1 MERNWFPAILIGL
14 TVALGLVFLVIFS
27 PEGREF
33 LQSSPTAQE
42 EDRPAIV
49 VTEGGYTAAVTT
61 VLEAYQE
68 SNDAKGTYDALIQLR
83 VPASMLNVHYELVI
97 AFGKLVARENADA
110 EARLTALKA
119 QYPWLPL

>member
-14 TVALGLVFLVIFS
+14 TVALGLVFMVIFS
-27 PEGREF
+27 PGGRE
-33 LQSSPTAQE
+33 LLRPSPTAQE
-42 EDRPAIV
+42 EDRPAVV
-49 VTEGGYTAAVTT
+49 VTEDGYTSAVTT
-61 VLEAYQE
+61 VLQAYQE

-83 VPASMLNVHYELVI
+83 VPATMLNVHYELVI
-97 AFGKLVARENADA
+97 AFGKLVSRESADG